1 MGTSVAIFG
10 TSFTGVTSV
19 RFNGVSATFTPI
31 NATQVNAT
39 VPGGATTGRVTL
51 TTPAGTATSP
61 ANFTVTAGAHQR
73 SVSLSLSS
81 RATRTKLFANG
92 NVSVNDGY
100 TACLRNVPVVIKRF
114 HRGAW
119 RWVTKTSTGQNG
131 GFRTPIAN
139 RAGRYR
145 AKALRVTLVNG
156 AVCGGRLS
164 NVVRHHR

>member
-19 RFNGVSATFTPI
+19 RFNGVSATFTFI

-51 TTPAGTATSP
+51 TTPSGTATSP

-81 RATRTKLFANG
+81 RATRAQLFANG
-92 NVSVNDGY
+92 SVSVNDGY

-114 HRGAW
+114 HRGGW
-119 RWVTKTSTGQNG
+119 RWVTTTSTGQNG

-145 AKALRVTLVNG
+145 AKALKVTLVNG